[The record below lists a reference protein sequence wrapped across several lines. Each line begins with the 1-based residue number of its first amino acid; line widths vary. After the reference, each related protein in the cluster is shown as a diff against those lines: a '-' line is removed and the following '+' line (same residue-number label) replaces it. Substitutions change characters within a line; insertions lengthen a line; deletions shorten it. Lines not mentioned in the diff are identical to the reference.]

1 MTFSATGRDFIVEL
15 GARLAALRKA
25 RPHPARP
32 NPKWQQQQM
41 EQITTLPRAKQQ
53 MLDGLL
59 AGSVAA

>member
-25 RPHPARP
+25 RPYPART

-59 AGSVAA
+59 AGSAAA